1 MFEKTL
7 TDLVRGIRATKR
19 GTAVYISQC
28 ISEIKEEIKST
39 DIEVKAN
46 ALQKM
51 TFLQMMGYGMS
62 PWASFACVEVMSSHR
77 FAHKRIGYLSAC
89 QSFNQDTGDVIIL
102 CTNLLQKELKC
113 SSSSAVQVYE
123 AGLAINC
130 LSNIVT
136 RDLARD
142 LLPEVMAML
151 RHPKPYLRKKAVLC
165 LFKLFIKYPEGL
177 RLSFQHIKA
186 LLLEDS
192 DPAVVSCAVNVI
204 AELSDKNGPKNYLLL
219 APQFFQLLTTSSNNW
234 MLIKVV
240 KLLGGLVSEEPRLA
254 RKLLEPLA
262 SIAKNTQAKSLL
274 FEAVYTITL
283 ALPYSRK
290 ADGSVPASVP
300 SIVALCS
307 KTLRN
312 LVEEMDQNLKYL
324 GLVGFG
330 SLMKSHP
337 QAVIEHRTL
346 IFQCLSDEDVTLRT
360 RALELLTGMV
370 TKKNLIELI
379 NQLMVH
385 VDRAEGS
392 YRDELVG
399 KIVFMCSRDKY
410 AQMADFSWYISILVR
425 LSYVQDTSHGDLI
438 ASQIIDVSMRVLPV
452 RVYAVRKMMKLIL
465 NHDFKT
471 KTLMMDSLMVET
483 LPSAAWVV
491 GEYSLLIDDAYAMDE
506 DADDGDGE
514 CEMELGNPAEG
525 PYHAIIRSLLSIS
538 SFKLDSSTQAI
549 FVQAAVKV
557 FAACCISHKTSDG
570 ELEGCVAIMRSHLPY
585 WTESNEFEVQE
596 RAFTLYQVLISLG
609 VISEPLDLSK
619 LNLGGDEEKANDENN
634 ATSSVERSHSNVD
647 DDLLGL
653 AMPEKSVTS
662 VVSKEDVRRN
672 DLKNIIPNGT
682 AARCRQVAKTL
693 KSLLIPDPMKPTSV
707 KAQKRLELPKSI
719 CDLNAP
725 VDVSLFSD
733 LIQEDEARHRMKV
746 SIEEVCFDQ
755 QRPAPSAGQ
764 GLQQNSGPT
773 SFSGTQTEDMG
784 FPSDKADSASTML
797 VSSNNKFQANT
808 PFYLAGSED
817 NGQQQTLL
825 DVQNHSNAFGTIQL
839 DGFDDSDSST
849 NQKKKRR
856 GRKKKKNGSAGKVDM
871 AALERNKVVIYNSD
885 DEDDPSPQYEAKL
898 PHKSTQNEFQGLA
911 MVDLS
916 TPIDEADVLPT
927 REHRQVPEKTERQ
940 SNSEMK
946 HKKKRKKE
954 KEKKEKKSKKNE
966 AAVTNDLLDLG
977 FAVDSAPNKSTISD
991 AFDSLLAVDSSPAQR
1006 DDTPVVDP
1014 FASMKVG
1021 SIASQFD
1028 HSSPV
1033 ISKQKSAGNRRPW
1046 IKGGLKVT
1054 DGQIDW
1060 SKVSLEYKV
1069 YDASAEIGGSRHAA
1083 MIAVRISNFSIGP
1096 LNDLSVSFEG
1106 VKQPI
1111 SLGTL
1116 GPGETIES
1124 GRKIRFGPFYYKESI
1139 SSFSTSIK
1147 GKLNA
1152 SGCFTPCKI
1161 SLPSGLL
1168 LMPVTDVSYDDIMQE
1183 LTSRHWFN
1191 TSMKLQA
1198 QGSDIMTA
1206 LASFLR
1212 AEIVGTNG
1220 GSGILATQF
1229 KGIEQVRLLVK
1240 EKPGTNVVK
1249 VEIKSTSDK
1258 LGKEIS
1264 SDLKK
1269 VLW

>member
-19 GTAVYISQC
+19 GTGVYISQC

-62 PWASFACVEVMSSHR
+62 PWASFACVEVMSSHK

-113 SSSSAVQVYE
+113 SSSSAVEVYE
-123 AGLAINC
+123 AGLAMNC

-142 LLPEVMAML
+142 LLPEVMALL

-254 RKLLEPLA
+254 RKLLEPLVT
-262 SIAKNTQAKSLL
+262 IAKNTQAKSLL

-290 ADGSVPASVP
+290 ADGSMPASVP

-307 KTLRN
+307 KTLKK
-312 LVEEMDQNLKYL
+312 LVDEMDQNLKYL

-385 VDRAEGS
+385 VDQAEGS

-399 KIVFMCSRDKY
+399 KIMFMCSRDKY
-410 AQMADFSWYISILVR
+410 AQMTDFSWYISILVK

-438 ASQIIDVSMRVLPV
+438 ASQIMDVSMRVLPV
-452 RVYAVRKMMKLIL
+452 RVYAVRQMMKLIID
-465 NHDFKT
+465 HDYKT
-471 KTLMMDSLMVET
+471 KKLMMDSLMIET

-491 GEYSLLIDDAYAMDE
+491 GEYSLLIDDAFVMSE
-506 DADDGDGE
+506 DNE
-514 CEMELGNPAEG
+514 HFEMTLVDSTKG
-525 PYHAIIRSLLSIS
+525 PYHAIIRSLLSMS
-538 SFKLDSSTQAI
+538 SFKLNSSTQAV

-557 FAACCISHKTSDG
+557 FAACCNSRVTSDV
-570 ELEGCVAIMRSHLPY
+570 ELEGCVDIMHSHLPY
-585 WTESNEFEVQE
+585 WAESNEFEVQE
-596 RAFTLYQVLISLG
+596 RSFTLYQVLISLG
-609 VISEPLDLSK
+609 VISVPMDLSNI
-619 LNLGGDEEKANDENN
+619 NLGCNEEKEIDDDD
-634 ATSSVERSHSNVD
+634 ATSSVGRNHSKFD
-647 DDLLGL
+647 GDLLGL
-653 AMPEKSVTS
+653 TMPDKSLVN
-662 VVSKEDVRRN
+662 VVSKEVVRGNVENNTRS
-672 DLKNIIPNGT
+672 LNGT
-682 AARCRQVAKTL
+682 AARCRHVAKTL
-693 KSLLIPDPMKPTSV
+693 KSLLIPHPMKPTSV
-707 KAQKRLELPKSI
+707 KAQKRLKLPSSI

-725 VDVSLFSD
+725 VDIALFSD
-733 LIQEDEARHRMKV
+733 LIREDEARHRVKV

-755 QRPAPSAGQ
+755 QRPALAACQ
-764 GLQQNSGPT
+764 GLQQNSGPA
-773 SFSGTQTEDMG
+773 SFLGTETEDMG
-784 FPSDKADSASTML
+784 TDFTSDKTISGNKALAS
-797 VSSNNKFQANT
+797 SSDKYQAST

-825 DVQNHSNAFGTIQL
+825 NIQQHASAFGTIQL
-839 DGFDDSDSST
+839 GGFDDSDSSA
-849 NQKKKRR
+849 NQKKKKK
-856 GRKKKKNGSAGKVDM
+856 GRKKKKKASAGAVDISV
-871 AALERNKVVIYNSD
+871 LERNNIVIYNSD
-885 DEDDPSPQYEAKL
+885 DEDDPLPRYQAK
-898 PHKSTQNEFQGLA
+898 PASKSTENEFQGLA

-916 TPIDEADVLPT
+916 KPLDEADVLPT
-927 REHRQVPEKTERQ
+927 REHRQVPGKSERQ
-940 SNSEMK
+940 GVSEVK
-946 HKKKRKKE
+946 QKKRKK
-954 KEKKEKKSKKNE
+954 KKDRKPRKNE
-966 AAVTNDLLDLG
+966 TAVTNDLLDLG
-977 FAVDSAPNKSTISD
+977 FAVDSAPSKPTISHT
-991 AFDSLLAVDSSPAQR
+991 FDSLLAIDSTHAPQ
-1006 DDTPVVDP
+1006 DDTQIIDP
-1014 FASMKVG
+1014 FSSMKVE
-1021 SIASQFD
+1021 SAPPRFE
-1028 HSSPV
+1028 HPLPV
-1033 ISKQKSAGNRRPW
+1033 TSKQKSPGNKRPW

-1054 DGQIDW
+1054 EGPINW
-1060 SKVSLEYKV
+1060 NNVSLEYKV
-1069 YDASAEIGGSRHAA
+1069 YDASAEIGGSRQAA
-1083 MIAVRISNFSIGP
+1083 MITVRISNSSSGT
-1096 LNDLSVSFEG
+1096 LSDLIISFEG
-1106 VKQPI
+1106 LRQPI

-1116 GPGETIES
+1116 GPGETKES
-1124 GRKIRFGPFYYKESI
+1124 IRKIKYGPLYYKESI
-1139 SSFSTSIK
+1139 SSFSTSVR
-1147 GKLNA
+1147 GKLGA
-1152 SGCFTPCKI
+1152 SGFFTPCKI
-1161 SLPSGLL
+1161 SLPTGLL

-1183 LTSRHWFN
+1183 LSSRQWYTS
-1191 TSMKLQA
+1191 SVKLHVR
-1198 QGSDIMTA
+1198 GSDILTA

-1212 AEIVGTNG
+1212 AEVVGNNG
-1220 GSGILATQF
+1220 NSCILATQF

-1240 EKPGTNVVK
+1240 VKPGTINAK

-1258 LGKEIS
+1258 LGKEIC

-1269 VLW
+1269 VIW